1 MIPRRWRRVL
11 RRVAAVGAIT
21 TTVAVARGAAP
32 PTIDQRTTAA
42 LSRSRGSTF
51 DHVVGAYT
59 DIGSVYGLVG
69 CSAVLAAGGEVRLG
83 VRTAVAGS
91 VAWVAAQ
98 LTKDLVDRE
107 RPYQLGTAELLIE
120 APHGS
125 SWPSGH
131 SAVAGAM
138 ADTLSSRMG
147 PVGTIGA
154 WLVAAGV
161 AASRLHVGA
170 HHATD
175 TIAGL
180 GIGALSAELSNA
192 LLDRL
197 LPTVDP
203 EGESEEPG
211 GDSG

>member
-1 MIPRRWRRVL
+1 MSRGRWRRAL
-11 RRVAAVGAIT
+11 RRVIAVGAIA
-21 TTVAVARGAAP
+21 TTVELARRAAP
-32 PTIDQRTTAA
+32 PTVDQRVTAV
-42 LSRSRGSTF
+42 LSRPRGSTV
-51 DHVVGAYT
+51 DHAVGAFT
-59 DIGSVYGLVG
+59 DLGSVYGLVG
-69 CSAVLAAGGEVRLG
+69 CSAALAAGGEVRLG
-83 VRTAVAGS
+83 LRTAVAGS
-91 VAWVAAQ
+91 AAWIAAQ

-107 RPYQLGTAELLIE
+107 RPYELGTAELLISV
-120 APHGS
+120 PHGT

-138 ADTLSSRMG
+138 ADTISRELPLPG
-147 PVGTIGA
+147 KIGT
-154 WLVAAGV
+154 WLLAAGV

-180 GIGALSAELSNA
+180 AVGTLSAEASNA

-203 EGESEEPG
+203 IAEEDP
-211 GDSG
+211 SAH